1 MDPEIWHR
9 RDDHMSWGLL
19 GLVVFGGSVTAALLA
34 ALVWY
39 CILQIAKW

>member
-1 MDPEIWHR
+1 MTW
-9 RDDHMSWGLL
+9 
-19 GLVVFGGSVTAALLA
+19 GLVVLGGSVFVALLA

>member
-1 MDPEIWHR
+1 
-9 RDDHMSWGLL
+9 MSWGLL
-19 GLVVFGGSVTAALLA
+19 GLVVLGGSVIAALVV

>member
-1 MDPEIWHR
+1 MT
-9 RDDHMSWGLL
+9 WGFF
-19 GLVVFGGSVTAALLA
+19 GLVVAGAALIATLVA

>member
-1 MDPEIWHR
+1 
-9 RDDHMSWGLL
+9 MSWGLL
-19 GLVVFGGSVTAALLA
+19 GLVVLGGSVIVALVV